1 MAKPKSLIIGR
12 ITRPHGVRGEVKVQP
27 ETDFPERFAALRR
40 VLLQRGADDVR
51 EAVVE
56 SVRRQGETVLL
67 KVAGVDDPGAAR
79 ALQGVAVAV
88 PWEERVPLP
97 EGQFYVA
104 EVVGL
109 RVRTEAGEVLGTVAE
124 VLRTP
129 AHDVYRVEGES
140 GEVLVPA
147 TREVVRVVDLGRG
160 EVVVAL
166 PEGLRPP

>member
-67 KVAGVDDPGAAR
+67 ELEMAGVCCSSGSACHAGSTEPSHVLL
-79 ALQGVAVAV
+79 ALGLPPALAHTAVRLTLGRDTTPAEVDRVLDLLPAAVA
-88 PWEERVPLP
+88 
-97 EGQFYVA
+97 
-104 EVVGL
+104 
-109 RVRTEAGEVLGTVAE
+109 RVR
-124 VLRTP
+124 
-129 AHDVYRVEGES
+129 
-140 GEVLVPA
+140 
-147 TREVVRVVDLGRG
+147 
-160 EVVVAL
+160 
-166 PEGLRPP
+166 GLAVG